1 MSMKRSNWILVLGL
15 AAGLLAVGAVQT
27 NVVAGEEHAFI
38 GSASCKMCHN
48 KAAKGAQFTKWSE
61 SDHAKAFE
69 TLATDQAKKIAADK
83 GLGDP
88 QKAGECLECH
98 TTGHGAP
105 AEMLTKKHSL
115 EEGVGCEACHGPGGD
130 YWKMSVMKDRAKAVA
145 AGMVVPNEKTCTAC
159 HNEKSP
165 TFKGFDWDTYYPQI
179 AHDNPLTE

>member
-1 MSMKRSNWILVLGL
+1 MKRWNWLMVLGL
-15 AAGLLAVGAVQT
+15 AAGFLAIQAVQT
-27 NVVAGEEHAFI
+27 NVVAGGDHAYI

-48 KAAKGAQFTKWSE
+48 KAEKGAQFTKWAE
-61 SDHAKAFE
+61 SRHAEAFD
-69 TLATDQAKKIAADK
+69 TLGTNAAKKIAAEK

-105 AEMLTKKHSL
+105 AEMLTKKHSV

-130 YWKMSVMKDRAKAVA
+130 YWKMSVMKDHGKAVA
-145 AGMVVPNEKTCTAC
+145 AGMVVPDEKACKAC

-165 TFKGFDWDTYYPQI
+165 SFQGFDWDFSSAKI
-179 AHDNPLTE
+179 AHPNPLTK